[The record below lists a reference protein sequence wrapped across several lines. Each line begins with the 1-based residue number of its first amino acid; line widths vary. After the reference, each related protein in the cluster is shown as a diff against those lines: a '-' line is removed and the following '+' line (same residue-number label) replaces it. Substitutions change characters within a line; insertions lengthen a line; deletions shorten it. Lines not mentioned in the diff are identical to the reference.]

1 MADWMRMFDGHLPVA
16 PPLGEEHLREI
27 PAKRGVFALLAE
39 DDKPIVLLTAADIRA
54 RIRHRLQHPEPDHR
68 GRSADLRQITRK
80 VVYKLAGSYFET
92 DLQYLEIARTMHPRA
107 WRSLVAWK
115 PAWFVRVDPD
125 EPFPHFAHTRDVFA
139 TAGRYFGPFPSGR
152 DAGAFVDALQD
163 AFDLCRDL
171 RCLRQAP
178 HAQPCPYLQM
188 NRCLGPCC
196 GQIDMEAYREV
207 VARATDFAAGRRD
220 DFHNDLKRQMA
231 AAAAALAFEKAA
243 SIKTRLERLGAFDSP
258 AYRHVAPAET
268 FRFLLVQQGL
278 SRREARVFLVDRGHV
293 AAGRDL
299 DYPLQARQLAGA
311 CTRMAGHCTR
321 ERSDDADPWRMGLV
335 ARYLLC
341 SDQRRGLILRWD
353 ENVTPEALGEAMEG
367 AKGDLKL
374 RAPARRKK
382 ADKGKNAERHA
393 GRGEETEADAS
404 PDAS

>member
-1 MADWMRMFDGHLPVA
+1 MADWMRMFDGCLPVA

-27 PAKRGVFALLAE
+27 PAKRGVFALLAD
-39 DDKPIVLLTAADIRA
+39 DDKPIVLLTGADIRG

-68 GRSADLRQITRK
+68 GRTADLRQITRK

-92 DLQYLEIARTMHPRA
+92 DLQYLEIARKMHPRA

-115 PAWFVRVDPD
+115 PAWFAHVDPA
-125 EPFPHFAHTRDVFA
+125 EPFPHFARTRDVFA
-139 TAGRYFGPFPSGR
+139 AAGRYFGPFPSGR

-163 AFDLCRDL
+163 AFDLCRDI

-196 GQIDMEAYREV
+196 GEITMEAYREV
-207 VARATDFAAGRRD
+207 IARAADFAAGQRETFRAE
-220 DFHNDLKRQMA
+220 LKQQMA
-231 AAAAALAFEKAA
+231 AASKSLAFEKAA
-243 SIKTRLERLGAFDSP
+243 SVKTRLERLGGFDSP
-258 AYRHVAPAET
+258 AYRHVAPAEA

-293 AAGRDL
+293 AAGRDM

-311 CTRMAGHCTR
+311 VARMTTHCSR
-321 ERSDDADPWRMGLV
+321 PKSDDADPWRMGLV
-335 ARYLLC
+335 ARYLRC

-353 ENVTPEALGEAMEG
+353 DSVTPEALGEAIE
-367 AKGDLKL
+367 ASKDDLKL
-374 RAPARRKK
+374 RAPKKRKK
-382 ADKGKNAERHA
+382 KEEDTKPQA
-393 GRGEETEADAS
+393 GADAS
-404 PDAS
+404 